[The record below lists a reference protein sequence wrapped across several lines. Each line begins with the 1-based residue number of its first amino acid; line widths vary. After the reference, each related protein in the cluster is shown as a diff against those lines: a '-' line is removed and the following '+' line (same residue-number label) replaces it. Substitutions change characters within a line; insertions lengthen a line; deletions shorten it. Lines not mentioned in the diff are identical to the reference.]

1 MKLFCDFVAGS
12 YAKIS
17 ETITSKHTMKNRI
30 PIILTTILAATT
42 ACHAVD
48 LFPDFN
54 GTDPGFG
61 TAPSDLD
68 WATDIW
74 TADATGVA
82 APSAWIDGSDAVID
96 QKISRIVNTGGAS
109 ANSLTMSN
117 QAAVVKIRSAL
128 TLTGAGVN
136 LTTDSN
142 IQLENTGN
150 LSGNITIDANG
161 GSLIYHSAGF
171 TSGTTIDYNNL
182 LSMKLNNSTNVNEFE
197 GGTHIMRGQLFE
209 FNTAKD
215 FSTAA
220 PNVFSGNG
228 SFGDSSTAANDDRFA
243 YMAVTF
249 APGADGSSGIGS
261 FTGDLSTD
269 GGKTGTFFL
278 QGNNMFDIHRD
289 AGGVLTQDML
299 DLTLGNIEFGGSL
312 TVSLLGGSEALQE
325 DDSFNLFNG
334 TFSGAFDSVILPD
347 LADDLAW
354 DNKLDVDGTITV
366 VAVPEPSS
374 ISLVGLFGMAYIFR
388 RRKTA

>member
-1 MKLFCDFVAGS
+1 
-12 YAKIS
+12 
-17 ETITSKHTMKNRI
+17 MKNRI

-74 TADATGVA
+74 TASATGVDV
-82 APSAWIDGSDAVID
+82 PSAWIDGSDAVIN
-96 QKISRIVNTGGAS
+96 QKISRIVNSGEATVK
-109 ANSLTMSN
+109 SLTMSN

-128 TLTGAGVN
+128 KLTGEGVN

-161 GSLIYHSAGF
+161 GSLIYHSAGI
-171 TSGTTIDYNNL
+171 TSGSTIDYNNL
-182 LSMKLNNSTNVNEFE
+182 LSMKLNNSTNVDEFE
-197 GGTHIMRGQLFE
+197 GATHIMRGQLFE

-215 FSTAA
+215 FSTAK

-228 SFGDSSTAANDDRFA
+228 SFGDSSTEGNNTRRAF
-243 YMAVTF
+243 MAMTF

-261 FTGDLSTD
+261 FTGDLSTA
-269 GGKTGTFFL
+269 GGQTGTFFL

-374 ISLVGLFGMAYIFR
+374 ISLVGLFGMACIFR